1 MVCTPLSPF
10 SSLYKLMEGRA
21 LVQGL
26 LTAKTDGI
34 VLKEHSLKQFVTWKV
49 LPKYSVVWK
58 THISNHE
65 GVCHQFW
72 YCHRIYCM

>member
-1 MVCTPLSPF
+1 MLSFRTPLLPF
-10 SSLYKLMEGRA
+10 SSLYKLMEGRD

-26 LTAKTDGI
+26 LTAKTDDI
-34 VLKEHSLKQFVTWKV
+34 VLKELSLKQFATWKG
-49 LPKYSVVWK
+49 LPKCSMVWK

-72 YCHRIYCM
+72 LP